1 MRTLIALML
10 AGAAGLLAGC
20 VYTGFYEAN
29 GASVTSPWSDSPTPH
44 KVYFP
49 YVLKYPD
56 ETDYFIP
63 MWVGSEQPPHSDL
76 ALVSFDCNARSD
88 GSLALTAYVRN
99 QGSTVVP
106 SIPFLDGFMGAFRVT
121 AVVTTRDGERESID
135 GVRRTPLTVP
145 DTVDIALGPTT
156 RARASEVVGIDMVVD
171 PDRVVPDPL
180 RDNNV
185 LSWKG
190 AMLPANPVCSV
201 VR

>member
-10 AGAAGLLAGC
+10 AGAAALLAGC
-20 VYTGFYEAN
+20 VYTGFYEAS
-29 GASVTSPWSDSPTPH
+29 GRTVTSPWSDSPTPH

-63 MWVGSEQPPHSDL
+63 MWVGSDEPPHSDL
-76 ALVSFDCNARSD
+76 NLVSFDCGARRD
-88 GSLALTAYVRN
+88 GSLVVTAYVRN

-106 SIPFLDGFMGAFRVT
+106 SIPFLDGFMGAFRVS
-121 AVVTTRDGERESID
+121 AVVTTASGAHESID
-135 GVRRTPLTVP
+135 AVQRVPLTVP
-145 DTVDIALGPTT
+145 DTVDLSLGPTI
-156 RARASEVVGIDMVVD
+156 AQASEVVSIDVVVD
-171 PDRVVPDPL
+171 PDRVVPDPW

-190 AMLPANPVCSV
+190 TMQAANPQCTVI
-201 VR
+201 R